1 MLVTQEYGRE
11 PPLQSKDRAKHLLR
25 RSETFRTRVRTR
37 GVVPG
42 LKKEGTFEQFR
53 GFVFLEEPLDVFLGT
68 YSYRDCIKIIP

>member
-1 MLVTQEYGRE
+1 M
-11 PPLQSKDRAKHLLR
+11 
-25 RSETFRTRVRTR
+25 
-37 GVVPG
+37 VPG